1 VEEFLSHTLGGVVSG
16 SVYAAF
22 ALALVLIWRSTRIVN
37 FAQGSMAAA
46 TTFIAV
52 AVIDAGYSYW
62 VALVVAILSGLVL
75 GAVIERVIIRP
86 VEGGPELNAV
96 IVTLGLF
103 IAIQGV
109 VALIWGVDQRA
120 FVPPFSG
127 TGYEVREGFT
137 LLSLSPN
144 TIWTVAAVVVTMLL
158 LIALFRFTRLGL
170 AMRASAFGQEVARL
184 LGVRVGRMLTLGWAL
199 AAAVGALAGL
209 LIAGDV
215 SFISPN
221 YMDTLIVFG
230 FVAAVLGGLDS
241 PIGAVVGGLLLGL
254 ALNYVAGYLDDSLL
268 GITALVILMI
278 VLLVRPGGLFS
289 TTPARR
295 A

>member
-1 VEEFLSHTLGGVVSG
+1 VQQFVNVTLSGLIQG
-16 SVYAAF
+16 SVFAAF

-46 TTFIAV
+46 TSFIAL
-52 AVIDAGYSYW
+52 ALINAGQSYW
-62 VALVVAILSGLVL
+62 VALIVALAVGFVL
-75 GAVIERVIIRP
+75 GALVERVIVRP

-103 IAIQGV
+103 VAIQALIAIIAGSEFQSFPAPFGLRGFTFGNTT
-109 VALIWGVDQRA
+109 VALT
-120 FVPPFSG
+120 PN
-127 TGYEVREGFT
+127 
-137 LLSLSPN
+137 SLY
-144 TIWTVAAVVVTMLL
+144 ILGAVLVTMILL
-158 LIALFRFTRLGL
+158 VALFRYTRLGL

-199 AAAVGALAGL
+199 AAVVGSLSGL
-209 LIAGDV
+209 LIAGGGLV
-215 SFISPN
+215 YPA
-221 YMDTLIVFG
+221 YMDSLIVFG

-241 PIGAVVGGLLLGL
+241 PIGAIVGGLLLGL
-254 ALNYVAGYLDDSLL
+254 ALAYVSGY
-268 GITALVILMI
+268 ITRGSGLVNLAALVILMV

-289 TTPARR
+289 STTARR